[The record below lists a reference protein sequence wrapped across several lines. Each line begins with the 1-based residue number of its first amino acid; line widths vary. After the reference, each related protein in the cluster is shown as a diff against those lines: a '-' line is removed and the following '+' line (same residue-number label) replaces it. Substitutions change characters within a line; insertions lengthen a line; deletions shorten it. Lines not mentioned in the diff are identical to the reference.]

1 MQFSPPRHLLGK
13 AGPLLAVAALGLA
26 AHPAAAQT
34 TITNTLNGTFFYDSA
49 ANVRSISQA
58 QAYIA
63 GNSPTGTFT
72 ATQAVLTSG
81 YHGSDTSTPQQFLGG
96 DGSSYSPTTPGTT
109 TNLEDGIF
117 DFKGYLDVT
126 NPGTYNFGTYSDD
139 GSALFIDG
147 TEIVNN
153 DGVGSPHYGQA
164 NDNNMSVGLHP
175 VELIYYNHVFNSG
188 QGGATL
194 GANLSGLNVT
204 NTNEPAS
211 AAPEP
216 SAIAVW
222 AFVVLGAAGLA
233 LKARRRRAVTA

>member
-1 MQFSPPRHLLGK
+1 MQPLSQRHLFGK
-13 AGPLLAVAALGLA
+13 AAPLLAVAALGLA

-34 TITNTLNGTFFYDSA
+34 TITNTLNGTFFFDPA
-49 ANVRSISQA
+49 ANITSIA
-58 QAYIA
+58 LARTYIA
-63 GNSPTGTFT
+63 GNSPTGTFS
-72 ATQAVLTSG
+72 ATQSVLTSSG
-81 YHGSDTSTPQQFLGG
+81 YHGGDTSSAQSFLST
-96 DGSSYSPTTPGTT
+96 DGSSYQGTT

-117 DFKGYLDVT
+117 DFKGYLNVT

-147 TEIVNN
+147 NEIVNN
-153 DGVGSPHYGQA
+153 DGVGAPHYSQG

-175 VELIYYNHVFNSG
+175 IELVYYNHVFNGG

-194 GANLSGLNVT
+194 GANLSGLNIT
-204 NTNEPAS
+204 NTNGTAS

-222 AFVVLGAAGLA
+222 AFVGLGAAGLA
-233 LKARRRRAVTA
+233 LKARRRKAVTA